1 MFLLSLTAFQCPA
14 LARQNVGRKGWGV
27 NAALGQALGLLYSG
41 LLIRHLTEF
50 ETNRLYRASSR
61 GGWGGL
67 GAYPIRLDPFA
78 HEKTDN

>member
-14 LARQNVGRKGWGV
+14 LATQKVGRKGWGV
-27 NAALGQALGLLYSG
+27 NAALGQVLSLLYSG

-50 ETNRLYRASSR
+50 ETNRLYRACSR
-61 GGWGGL
+61 GGRGGL
-67 GAYPIRLDPFA
+67 GAYSIRIDPYA